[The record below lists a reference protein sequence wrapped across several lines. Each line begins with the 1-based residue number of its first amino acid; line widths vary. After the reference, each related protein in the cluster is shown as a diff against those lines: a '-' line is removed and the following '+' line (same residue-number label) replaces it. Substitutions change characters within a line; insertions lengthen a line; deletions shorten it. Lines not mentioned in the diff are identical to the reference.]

1 MKVFLL
7 HQDRDFDPGAA
18 PPWNEAALIQDLE
31 LNTLFDAM
39 AQGDTFLRAVVQQ
52 AILSSLTDPA
62 ILLYRQAVLRD
73 CLANRGIVWAIY
85 RVAVEAIEA
94 ESKQHLGIFSN
105 HPEAILQRS
114 VTVVQLFVKA
124 LKTIRSIADG
134 HVQTFTS
141 AGFLRL
147 FRMLDTDMD
156 DDYFAR
162 VQEHLRALRFRH
174 GVLVSA
180 RLGRGNVGIDF
191 ILRKP
196 HSPPGNWLTRLLGQG
211 PPSYV
216 FHVHPRDESGAR
228 ALSELKQRGINPA
241 ANALAQ
247 SADHILSFLRVLR
260 TELAFYLGC
269 VNLNEQLARIG
280 MPTCMPVP
288 LPSQQRSLT
297 CQGLY
302 DVGLALNTKRRVVG
316 NDVHA
321 EEKSLI
327 VVTGANQG
335 GKSTFLR
342 SIGLAQLMMQCG
354 LFVPAHVFHANV
366 CDSVVTHYKREED
379 RGMRSG
385 KLDEELARMSAI
397 VDRLTPNALI
407 LFNESFAA
415 TNEREGSEIARQIA
429 LALSERGIKLL
440 FVTHLYEFAHA
451 LCGAGLAGTLFL
463 RAERRADGER
473 TFRMVEGE
481 PQRTSHGEDLYRRIF
496 GVRLAEARKAEAKER
511 RLSPA
516 V

>member
-134 HVQTFTS
+134 HIQTFTS

-228 ALSELKQRGINPA
+228 ALSELKQRGINPV
-241 ANALAQ
+241 ANALAK

-260 TELAFYLGC
+260 TAPDFYL
-269 VNLNEQLARIG
+269 A
-280 MPTCMPVP
+280 
-288 LPSQQRSLT
+288 
-297 CQGLY
+297 
-302 DVGLALNTKRRVVG
+302 
-316 NDVHA
+316 
-321 EEKSLI
+321 
-327 VVTGANQG
+327 
-335 GKSTFLR
+335 
-342 SIGLAQLMMQCG
+342 
-354 LFVPAHVFHANV
+354 
-366 CDSVVTHYKREED
+366 
-379 RGMRSG
+379 
-385 KLDEELARMSAI
+385 
-397 VDRLTPNALI
+397 
-407 LFNESFAA
+407 
-415 TNEREGSEIARQIA
+415 
-429 LALSERGIKLL
+429 
-440 FVTHLYEFAHA
+440 
-451 LCGAGLAGTLFL
+451 
-463 RAERRADGER
+463 
-473 TFRMVEGE
+473 
-481 PQRTSHGEDLYRRIF
+481 
-496 GVRLAEARKAEAKER
+496 
-511 RLSPA
+511 
-516 V
+516 